1 MRTFSPKVKDVKRL
15 WHVLD
20 ASEVPLGRLATV
32 AASLLIGKHKPT
44 IAAHIDGGD
53 FVIVVNAKELIVT
66 GAKAKQKT
74 YYRHSGFPGGLYER
88 KLEDQMALDPTKI
101 IRSAIRGMLPVNKLR
116 DGRLKRL
123 KIYSEGDHQHAA
135 QNPTIYS
142 LKKGSK

>member
-88 KLEDQMALDPTKI
+88 KLENQMALDPTKI